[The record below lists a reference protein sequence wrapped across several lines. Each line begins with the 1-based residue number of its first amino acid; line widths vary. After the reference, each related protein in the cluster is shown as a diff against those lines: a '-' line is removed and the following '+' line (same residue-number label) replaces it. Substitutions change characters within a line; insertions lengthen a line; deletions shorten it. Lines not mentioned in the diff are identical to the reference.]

1 MVYHSLSKFL
11 NLTPRKKL
19 FYVHCQTPDE
29 SLLILKLLERFTIFL
44 KGLSFEGSFN
54 DCFKTFASLQ
64 KTHTASHRNRIARDF
79 VITDYFETPIQYI
92 FSVTL

>member
-11 NLTPRKKL
+11 NLPPPKKL

-29 SLLILKLLERFTIFL
+29 SLLILKLLGLFTIFL

-54 DCFKTFASLQ
+54 DCFKTLASLR
-64 KTHTASHRNRIARDF
+64 KT
-79 VITDYFETPIQYI
+79 
-92 FSVTL
+92 